1 MIFSANINPEKLIVK
16 KHANF
21 VILHMANAN
30 GTTEVTS
37 LFDPS
42 HINELHEMLNHLYE
56 IRASNE
62 TLPKFENL
70 PKGS

>member
-16 KHANF
+16 KHAHF
-21 VILHMANAN
+21 VVLHMVN
-30 GTTEVTS
+30 GDASTEVTS
-37 LFDPS
+37 LFDTS
-42 HINELHEMLNHLYE
+42 HINALHEMLNHLYE

-62 TLPKFENL
+62 PLRFEL